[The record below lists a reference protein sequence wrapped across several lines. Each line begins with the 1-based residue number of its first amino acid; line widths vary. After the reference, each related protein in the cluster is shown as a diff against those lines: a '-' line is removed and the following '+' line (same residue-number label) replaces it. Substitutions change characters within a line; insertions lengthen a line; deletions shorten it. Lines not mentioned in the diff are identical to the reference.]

1 MVTVPEIKVD
11 IHPKIKEIVAKKE
24 SDKYLENPDLITAE
38 EATALG
44 EDVLKWNR
52 DIESLLKTQFDLM
65 SSTSVQE
72 KIYWNSYVTS
82 LRDLETQIQDD
93 EVKLTIN
100 ILKKKNKFHLT
111 ASFDAVYASARKKVE
126 SASEI
131 IKVFNQLPLQ
141 EMMTAQSMG

>member
-1 MVTVPEIKVD
+1 MVTVPEVKIEV
-11 IHPKIKEIVAKKE
+11 HPKIKEIVAKKE
-24 SDKYLENPDLITAE
+24 SDKYIENPDLISAE

-65 SSTSVQE
+65 SSTAVQE

-82 LRDLETQIQDD
+82 LRDLETQIQND
-93 EVKLTIN
+93 EVKLVIN

-111 ASFDAVYASARKKVE
+111 ASFDAVYASAKKRV
-126 SASEI
+126 
-131 IKVFNQLPLQ
+131 
-141 EMMTAQSMG
+141 